1 MRFGWGVVLAI
12 AAGAMAALAQTGA
25 AMAQPC
31 QPGPAIEE
39 ALRRLNALRA
49 GARSCVAAM
58 PAAAPL
64 RWDTRLAASAQAY
77 AEELARRDA
86 LSHEG
91 QQARS
96 LRERLR
102 AAGYRMRL
110 GGENLAAGPSNVEEA
125 LAQWLTSPAH
135 CENLM
140 AAEFEHMGLGCAQ
153 AAGGVYGRYWVLH
166 LGRALPD

>member
-1 MRFGWGVVLAI
+1 MLQCRKVLA
-12 AAGAMAALAQTGA
+12 AALWVPLCARPCPGGEDVQA
-25 AMAQPC
+25 AVS
-31 QPGPAIEE
+31 
-39 ALRRLNALRA
+39 RVSALRA
-49 GARSCVAAM
+49 QARACG
-58 PAAAPL
+58 AAAPPL
-64 RWDTRLAASAQAY
+64 RWEPRLAVSARAY
-77 AEELARRDA
+77 AEELARRDT

-110 GGENLAAGPSNVEEA
+110 GGENLAAGPSTLDEA
-125 LAQWLTSPAH
+125 LSQWLLSPAH

-140 AAEFEHMGLGCAQ
+140 SADFEHMGLACAE

-166 LGRALPD
+166 LGRALPELGPSTGPGH